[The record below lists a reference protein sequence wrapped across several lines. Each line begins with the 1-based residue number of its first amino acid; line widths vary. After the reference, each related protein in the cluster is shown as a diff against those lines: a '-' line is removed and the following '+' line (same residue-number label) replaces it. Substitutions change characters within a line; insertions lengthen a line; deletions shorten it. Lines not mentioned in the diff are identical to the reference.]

1 MPWMPAPR
9 TTTIL
14 TGIIR
19 TRMDMVPMKRLKL
32 RMKKIPKLSPSASP
46 AIATMTPRHFKGGPM
61 RYLITG
67 GAGFIGSHLAERL
80 LDRGDRVVLLDNLST
95 GSMDNIRHLKSS
107 ERMEYHLDSIENRQL
122 VAELVDDAD
131 VIVHLAA
138 AVGVKLI
145 VESPVRTI
153 ETNVNGTQ
161 LILEAASK
169 KKKLVL
175 IASTSEVYGK
185 NTNVPFHE
193 DADLVLGPTTKGRW
207 SYAASKALDEFLALS
222 YWKEKKQPVIVV
234 RFFNTVGP
242 RQTGRYGMVLPNF
255 VKRALDGEPIEVYG
269 NGQQSRCFC
278 DVRDTV
284 EALLR
289 LMPLDRAVGEVI
301 NIGNTEEVTIENL
314 AKIVKHRTGSD
325 SPIKFVPYDK
335 AYEPGFEDMMRRVP
349 SIEKLHAFTGF
360 RPQTNLADII
370 DRVSAYFR
378 QKGALEEVRRVSAVK
393 AV

>member
-1 MPWMPAPR
+1 
-9 TTTIL
+9 
-14 TGIIR
+14 
-19 TRMDMVPMKRLKL
+19 
-32 RMKKIPKLSPSASP
+32 
-46 AIATMTPRHFKGGPM
+46 M

-80 LDRGDRVVLLDNLST
+80 LERGERVVLLDNLST
-95 GSMDNIRHLKSS
+95 GSMENIRHLKGS
-107 ERMEYHLDSIENRQL
+107 EHLEYHLDGIENRQL
-122 VAELVDDAD
+122 LAELVDDAD
-131 VIVHLAA
+131 VIIHLAA

-161 LILEAASK
+161 LILEAACK
-169 KKKLVL
+169 KKKLLL

-185 NTNVPFHE
+185 NTQVPFHE

-222 YWKEKKQPVIVV
+222 YWKEKKQPVIVA

-255 VKRALDGEPIEVYG
+255 VKRAIDHAPIEVYG
-269 NGQQSRCFC
+269 DGTQSRCFC
-278 DVRDTV
+278 DVRDTI

-289 LMPLDRAVGEVI
+289 LIPLERAIGEVV

-314 AKIVKHRTGSD
+314 AKIVKQRTGSS
-325 SPIKFVPYDK
+325 SPIRFIPYDK

-349 SIEKLHAFTGF
+349 CIDKLHALTGF
-360 RPQTNLADII
+360 RPQISLVETI

-378 QKGALEEVRRVSAVK
+378 QKDALLAAPPADRRSIA
-393 AV
+393 

>member
-1 MPWMPAPR
+1 
-9 TTTIL
+9 
-14 TGIIR
+14 
-19 TRMDMVPMKRLKL
+19 
-32 RMKKIPKLSPSASP
+32 
-46 AIATMTPRHFKGGPM
+46 M

-80 LDRGDRVVLLDNLST
+80 LDRGDHVALLDNLST
-95 GSMDNIRHLKSS
+95 GSMENIRHLKSS
-107 ERMEYHLDSIENRQL
+107 DRMQYHLDNIENRQL
-122 VAELVDDAD
+122 VAELVDGAD

-161 LILEAASK
+161 MILEAACK
-169 KKKLVL
+169 KRKLVL
-175 IASTSEVYGK
+175 TASTSEVYGK

-222 YWKEKKQPVIVV
+222 YWKEKKLPVIVV
-234 RFFNTVGP
+234 RLFNTVGP

-255 VKRALDGEPIEVYG
+255 VKSALDNTVISIYG
-269 NGQQSRCFC
+269 NGKQSRCFC

-284 EALLR
+284 EGLIR
-289 LMPLDRAVGEVI
+289 LMDTERAIGEVV
-301 NIGNTEEVTIENL
+301 NVGNTEEITIEAL
-314 AKIVKHRTGSD
+314 AHKVKERTHST
-325 SPIKFVPYDK
+325 SPIEYVPYDQ

-349 SIEKLHAFTGF
+349 CVDKLHTLTGF
-360 RPQTNLADII
+360 RPQTSLAEII
-370 DRVSAYFR
+370 DRVTSYFR
-378 QKGALEEVRRVSAVK
+378 QKDEPAPAQRAVSSSAV
-393 AV
+393 